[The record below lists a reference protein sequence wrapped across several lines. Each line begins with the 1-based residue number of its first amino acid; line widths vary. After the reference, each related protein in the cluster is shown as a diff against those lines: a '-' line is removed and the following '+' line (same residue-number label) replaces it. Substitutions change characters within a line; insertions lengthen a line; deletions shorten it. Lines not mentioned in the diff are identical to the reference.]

1 MDILKEDL
9 KLVGLREEGERMNEV
24 RWNRGR
30 KSTQHFTLC
39 AICPGS
45 ASPARLFCQLTS
57 TKHIDD
63 AASTPL
69 MVSACRRSVFK
80 NCHQHLSATAL
91 ILNTSIQW
99 HLTVAECASVF
110 RCLVQHCLSGWS
122 NKCQSQLQ
130 PRTGLD
136 LQSNMKSSAGTQTNE
151 VEVRHT
157 AQCLM
162 CLWCVCCGVC
172 LQTSDSC

>member
-1 MDILKEDL
+1 MYILKEDR

-39 AICPGS
+39 VICSGS

-69 MVSACRRSVFK
+69 MVWACRRWVFE

-91 ILNTSIQW
+91 ILNTIQW

-151 VEVRHT
+151 VEVRHP

-162 CLWCVCCGVC
+162 CLLWCLSANIRFVFQY
-172 LQTSDSC
+172 L